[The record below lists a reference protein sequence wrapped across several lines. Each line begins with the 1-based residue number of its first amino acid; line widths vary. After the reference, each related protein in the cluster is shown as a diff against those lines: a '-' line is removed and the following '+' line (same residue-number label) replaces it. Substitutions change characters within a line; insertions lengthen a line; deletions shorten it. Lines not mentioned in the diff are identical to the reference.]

1 MKSEAS
7 ILIVAKP
14 TRIRD
19 GLRTL
24 LRANPLIDDVVQA
37 DNAAA
42 ALQIVKDRPPAFILL
57 DTSLVD
63 DQVELIINQAKIKSA
78 KIRCIVLADNARRQQ
93 LAWSNG
99 ADEVLLAGFSA
110 ANLFTAIEK
119 LLIHYPS

>member
-37 DNAAA
+37 DNVAA
-42 ALQIVKDRPPAFILL
+42 ALQIVKDQPPAFILL

-63 DQVELIINQAKIKSA
+63 DQVELIINQVKITSA
-78 KIRCIVLADNARRQQ
+78 GIRCIVLADNARRQQ
-93 LAWSNG
+93 LAWTNG
-99 ADEVLLAGFSA
+99 ADEVLLAGFST
-110 ANLFTAIEK
+110 ANLFAAIEK
-119 LLIHYPS
+119 LLVACSP

>member
-1 MKSEAS
+1 MKREAS
-7 ILIVAKP
+7 VLIVAKP

-37 DNAAA
+37 DNAAV

-99 ADEVLLAGFSA
+99 ADEVLLVGFSA